1 MLVML
6 PLTVELSEPVIPSW
20 QVPFDLP
27 VVAHDM
33 LSRFLST
40 DYISAAGASALVPSR
55 IGSEEAS
62 IVGETHLNGTAL
74 DEPTL
79 SKAEAE
85 AAMAAAGGEISPG
98 SSDSPVSDA
107 YFGTGSV
114 AVVALLAVIALGV
127 GFLWRQ
133 RRKNRSG
140 SAIGL
145 DTSRAAGGFG
155 GHRIDHHRR
164 NRSNASDRSYRAGA
178 GGAGKGKGKQR
189 GEQDE
194 EENELLAM
202 EKRGGSASTSDLHSG
217 ESSAASRSVH
227 LPRGEELFSV
237 GEEDEDE
244 DEEEG
249 GNLGRA
255 GRRLSSSSEDTV
267 DGRSEKR
274 HSSGRYDV

>member
-1 MLVML
+1 MSS
-6 PLTVELSEPVIPSW
+6 LTESAAWSW

-27 VVAHDM
+27 IVAHDM

-79 SKAEAE
+79 SQADAE
-85 AAMAAAGGEISPG
+85 AAMAAAGGEIAPG
-98 SSDSPVSDA
+98 SDSPVSDA

-114 AVVALLAVIALGV
+114 AVVALLAVLALGV

-145 DTSRAAGGFG
+145 DTSRGAGGFG
-155 GHRIDHHRR
+155 GHRMDHHRR
-164 NRSNASDRSYRAGA
+164 NRSNASDRSYRAGGGA
-178 GGAGKGKGKQR
+178 GAGKGKGKQR

-202 EKRGGSASTSDLHSG
+202 EKRGGSASTSDLHGG
-217 ESSAASRSVH
+217 ESSAAGRSTH

-237 GEEDEDE
+237 GEEDEE
-244 DEEEG
+244 ENEEES

-267 DGRSEKR
+267 DGRGEKR